1 MNNIS
6 VLAVEESFYDLCDNV
21 AGALFR
27 EALLPSELLVK
38 IAMFAVLKYHI
49 NVLGVVKIAMQLNNI
64 WMVKSPLYLKLS
76 FHLGK
81 EVELF

>member
-6 VLAVEESFYDLCDNV
+6 VLAVKESFNYLCDNV

-38 IAMFAVLKYHI
+38 IAMFAVLEYYI
-49 NVLGVVKIAMQLNNI
+49 DILGVVKIPMQFNNI
-64 WMVKSPLYLKLS
+64 WMVKSPLNLKLS